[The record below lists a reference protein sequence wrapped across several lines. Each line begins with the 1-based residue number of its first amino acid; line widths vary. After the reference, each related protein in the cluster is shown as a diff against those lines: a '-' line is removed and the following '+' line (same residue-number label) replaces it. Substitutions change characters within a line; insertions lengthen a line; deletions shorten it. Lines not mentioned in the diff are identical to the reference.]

1 VTKLFDTLSHFP
13 TVVPT
18 TVLMFCLAWFGVSL
32 LVSGLDGNP
41 NTHGPRLRSGGKGH
55 GKHPSGKHHGG
66 HRHARKSHARARIE
80 NVPLSLS
87 ATIVSFGAWAVCLLA
102 SFGLDALHL
111 HNTVK
116 IVAGATVLAVGVG
129 VGLAMLTAF
138 AIPAEKVLV
147 MHAAPGRAD
156 AVGAMCRVRT
166 LRNGVGDAKVTTG
179 RNAGSIIPF
188 EIVPGDVVSV
198 GDEALIVSYDPGDE
212 RYVVGHL
219 DQLLRES

>member
-41 NTHGPRLRSGGKGH
+41 NTHGPRVRSGGKGH
-55 GKHPSGKHHGG
+55 GRHHGG
-66 HRHARKSHARARIE
+66 YRPGGKGRARARIE

-111 HNTVK
+111 HNTAK

-156 AVGAMCRVRT
+156 AVGATCRVRT
-166 LRNGVGDAKVTTG
+166 VRNGVGDAKVTTG

-212 RYVVGHL
+212 RYVIGHL

>member
-41 NTHGPRLRSGGKGH
+41 NTHGPRLRSGGKGRAH
-55 GKHPSGKHHGG
+55 HHTGHHNAGKG
-66 HRHARKSHARARIE
+66 HARSRIE

-87 ATIVSFGAWAVCLLA
+87 ATIVSFGAWAVCLLS

-111 HNTVK
+111 HNTAK

-156 AVGAMCRVRT
+156 AVGATCRVRT
-166 LRNGVGDAKVTTG
+166 LRNGVGDAKVTNG

-212 RYVVGHL
+212 RYVIGHL

>member
-18 TVLMFCLAWFGVSL
+18 SVLMFCLAWFGVSL

-41 NTHGPRLRSGGKGH
+41 NTHGPRVRSGRKGH
-55 GKHPSGKHHGG
+55 GKPHAAQRPAGKSQ
-66 HRHARKSHARARIE
+66 ARSRIE
-80 NVPLSLS
+80 TLPLSLS

-102 SFGLDALHL
+102 SFGLDALDL
-111 HNTVK
+111 HNTAK

-129 VGLAMLTAF
+129 VGFAMLTAF

-156 AVGAMCRVRT
+156 AVGATCRVRT
-166 LRNGVGDAKVTTG
+166 LRNGVGDAKVTNG

-188 EIVPGDVVSV
+188 EIMPGEVVAV

-212 RYVVGHL
+212 RYVIGHL

>member
-18 TVLMFCLAWFGVSL
+18 SVLMFCLAWFGVSL

-41 NTHGPRLRSGGKGH
+41 NTHGPRLRSAGRGH
-55 GKHPSGKHHGG
+55 GKHHGG
-66 HRHARKSHARARIE
+66 HRQAGKSYARTRIE

-111 HNTVK
+111 HNTGK
-116 IVAGATVLAVGVG
+116 IVAGATVLAVGLG

-147 MHAAPGRAD
+147 MHAAPGRAE
-156 AVGAMCRVRT
+156 AVGATCRVRT

-212 RYVVGHL
+212 RYVIGHL

>member
-18 TVLMFCLAWFGVSL
+18 SVLMFCLAWFGVSL

-41 NTHGPRLRSGGKGH
+41 NTHGPRLRSAGRGH
-55 GKHPSGKHHGG
+55 GKHNGG
-66 HRHARKSHARARIE
+66 HRQAGKSYARTRIE

-111 HNTVK
+111 HNTGK
-116 IVAGATVLAVGVG
+116 IVAGATVLAVGLG

-147 MHAAPGRAD
+147 MHAAPGRAE
-156 AVGAMCRVRT
+156 AVGATCRVRT

-212 RYVVGHL
+212 RYVIGHL

>member
-41 NTHGPRLRSGGKGH
+41 NTHGPRLRSGGKGRAH
-55 GKHPSGKHHGG
+55 HHTGHHHAGKG
-66 HRHARKSHARARIE
+66 HARSRIE

-87 ATIVSFGAWAVCLLA
+87 ATIVSFGAWAVCLLS

-111 HNTVK
+111 HNTAK

-138 AIPAEKVLV
+138 AIPAERVLV

-156 AVGAMCRVRT
+156 AVGATCRVRT
-166 LRNGVGDAKVTTG
+166 LRNGVGDAKVTNG

-212 RYVVGHL
+212 RYVIGHL

>member
-41 NTHGPRLRSGGKGH
+41 NTHGPRLHRGGGGH
-55 GKHPSGKHHGG
+55 GRHHGG
-66 HRHARKSHARARIE
+66 HRHAGKTHVAKSHTRTRLE

-87 ATIVSFGAWAVCLLA
+87 ATIVSFGAWTVCLLS
-102 SFGLDALHL
+102 SFALDALHL
-111 HNTVK
+111 HSTAK
-116 IVAGATVLAVGVG
+116 IVAGATVLAVGVA

-147 MHAAPGRAD
+147 MHAAPSRAD
-156 AVGAMCRVRT
+156 AVGATCRVRT
-166 LRNGVGDAKVTTG
+166 MRNGTGDAKVTTG

-188 EIVPGDVVSV
+188 EIVPGEFVSV

-212 RYVVGHL
+212 RYVIGHL

>member
-55 GKHPSGKHHGG
+55 GKHHAG
-66 HRHARKSHARARIE
+66 HRYAGKSHARTRIE
-80 NVPLSLS
+80 NIPLSLS

-102 SFGLDALHL
+102 SFGLDALSL
-111 HNTVK
+111 HNTAK
-116 IVAGATVLAVGVG
+116 ILAGATVLAVGVG

-147 MHAAPGRAD
+147 MNAAPSRAD
-156 AVGAMCRVRT
+156 AVGATCLVRT
-166 LRNGVGDAKVTTG
+166 LRNGVGDAKVTSG

-188 EIVPGDVVSV
+188 EVVPGDVVSV

-212 RYVVGHL
+212 RYVIGHL

>member
-1 VTKLFDTLSHFP
+1 MTKLLETLSHFP

-18 TVLMFCLAWFGVSL
+18 SVLMFCLAWFGVSL

-41 NTHGPRLRSGGKGH
+41 NTHGPRVRSGGKGH
-55 GKHPSGKHHGG
+55 GKQHIGHHHTGKSN
-66 HRHARKSHARARIE
+66 ARTRIE
-80 NVPLSLS
+80 NMPLSLS

-111 HNTVK
+111 HNTAK
-116 IVAGATVLAVGVG
+116 IVAGATVLAIGVG

-156 AVGAMCRVRT
+156 AVGATCRVRT

-188 EIVPGDVVSV
+188 EIMPGEVVSV

-212 RYVVGHL
+212 RYVIGQL